1 MSSLRSLS
9 YRMRRIVAAGA
20 LLAATVVPAALPGLV
35 SAATLT
41 ERSVAMTSASK
52 GATGVSYTVSF
63 KAAQDATGAFI
74 VDFCTDSVVGTACTT
89 PAGLNVTTPTTTGS
103 DTVSAIDANT
113 VKVVLATPVDTD
125 GQVTVTLGGLTNPTN
140 AGSIY
145 ARIVSYTDGT
155 SAGSNDSETPGT
167 HLDEGSVALSIN
179 DNFSVGGSVLESLV
193 FCASAPY
200 QAANPIGSGCT
211 GTHLTTPNVSLGT
224 NGILSSTL
232 SEGTI
237 YSQISTNAAHGA
249 VVNLKSSTVGC
260 GGLMLEG
267 ASGAAACGI
276 TPVATTPATIADNAA
291 KFGLKLGGLTATT
304 GTVAASGNYG
314 TSNYFMNYING
325 DATGVTSTYGDPIYN
340 TDGKPVNNG
349 SVDLTFGANIS
360 NVTPAGN
367 YKASLS
373 LIATGTF

>member
-1 MSSLRSLS
+1 MSPLRVFS
-9 YRMRRIVAAGA
+9 YRVRRFVAAGA
-20 LLAATVVPAALPGLV
+20 LLAATIVPAAVPGLV

-41 ERSVAMTSASK
+41 ERSVAMTSSAK
-52 GATGVSYTVSF
+52 TATGVSYTVSF
-63 KAAQDATGAFI
+63 KAAQDNTGAFI
-74 VDFCTDSVVGTACTT
+74 VDFCTDSVVGTTCST
-89 PAGLNVTTPTTTGS
+89 PTGLNVNTPTTTGS

-113 VKVVLATPVDTD
+113 VKVVLNAPVDTD
-125 GQVTVTLGGLTNPTN
+125 GQVSVVLGGLTNPTN
-140 AGSIY
+140 AGPMY

-200 QAANPIGSGCT
+200 LGSSPIGSGCT
-211 GTHLTTPNVSLGT
+211 GTHLSTPNVSLGT
-224 NGILSSTL
+224 NGVLSSTL

-249 VVNLKSSTVGC
+249 VVNLKSSAVGC
-260 GGLMLEG
+260 GGLKLDG
-267 ASGAAACGI
+267 ATGAAACGI
-276 TPVATTPATIADNAA
+276 APVATTPAAIADNAA

-304 GTVAASGNYG
+304 GTVAASGSYG
-314 TSNYFMNYING
+314 TSNYFMNYISG

-367 YKASLS
+367 YKATLG

>member
-1 MSSLRSLS
+1 M
-9 YRMRRIVAAGA
+9 VVAGA
-20 LLAATVVPAALPGLV
+20 LLAATIVPALVPALV

-41 ERSVAMTSASK
+41 ERSVSMSSASK
-52 GATGVSYTVSF
+52 GTTGVSYAVSF
-63 KAAQDATGAFI
+63 KAAQDNTGAFI
-74 VDFCTDSVVGTACTT
+74 IDFCTDSVVGTTCTT
-89 PAGLNVTTPTTTGS
+89 PTGLDVTTPTTTGS
-103 DTVSAIDANT
+103 DTVSSPDANT
-113 VKVVLATPVDTD
+113 VKVVLATPVNTG

-140 AGSIY
+140 AGPMY
-145 ARIVSYTDGT
+145 ARIVTYTDGT
-155 SAGSNDSETPGT
+155 SAGSNDSATPGT

-179 DNFSVGGSVLESLV
+179 DNFGVGGAVLESLV

-200 QAANPIGSGCT
+200 LAANPIGSGCT
-211 GTHLTTPNVSLGT
+211 GAHLSNPDVSLGT
-224 NGILSSTL
+224 NGILGSTL

-267 ASGAAACGI
+267 ATGAPACGI
-276 TPVATTPATIADNAA
+276 TPVATTPAAIADNAS
-291 KFGLKLGGLTATT
+291 KFGLKLANITATS
-304 GTVAASGNYG
+304 GTVLAAGSYS
-314 TSNYFMNYING
+314 TSNYFMNYISG

-340 TDGKPVNNG
+340 TSGLPINNG
-349 SVDLTFGANIS
+349 SVDLTFGADIS

-367 YKASLS
+367 YKANLS